1 MLDSKG
7 LVLIKEETKQKDP
20 HSVEAQGLAAK
31 QMDAVRQLQSENS
44 SIVRPGQTSSEDTQA
59 LLIGVGQ
66 DGQEPIKVDDT
77 EK

>member
-1 MLDSKG
+1 
-7 LVLIKEETKQKDP
+7 
-20 HSVEAQGLAAK
+20 
-31 QMDAVRQLQSENS
+31 MDAVRQLQSENS